1 MGDYMK
7 RRVYQSAEGKHVKM
21 EVLARYKFVGEDA
34 GISLTKGV
42 IYDCVGYDKEL
53 GLIRIVDDTGED
65 YLFKLD
71 NFELIEDFR
80 KDII

>member
-1 MGDYMK
+1 MK
-7 RRVYQSAEGKHVKM
+7 RKVYQSTEDKYIDM
-21 EVLARYKFVGEDA
+21 EILAKYKFVGEDA

-53 GLIRIVDDTGED
+53 GLIRIVDDTEED
-65 YLFKLD
+65 YLFKPD

-80 KDII
+80 KNII